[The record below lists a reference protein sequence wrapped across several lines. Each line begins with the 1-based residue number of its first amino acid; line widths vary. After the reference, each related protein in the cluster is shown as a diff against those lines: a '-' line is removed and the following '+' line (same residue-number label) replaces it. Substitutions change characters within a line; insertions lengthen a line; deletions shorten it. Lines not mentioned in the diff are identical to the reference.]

1 MGEST
6 MALGPE
12 DLKQIVDYAK
22 PWLRDAIMETAAPRL
37 REVDTQLLERMVR
50 VEEELKAQR
59 ELMAERFSAV
69 DRRFEDMLA
78 ASEQRFGDM
87 RSHSDQR
94 FAAMDKRFDESLS
107 ASDKR
112 FADMR
117 SYSDKRFA
125 ALQWTLVVGFTI
137 VTAAVTVFGLLA

>member
-1 MGEST
+1 

-12 DLKQIVDYAK
+12 DLKQILDYAK
-22 PWLRDAIMETAAPRL
+22 PWLRDAVLETAAPRL
-37 REVDTQLLERMVR
+37 REIDTQLLERMVR

-59 ELMAERFSAV
+59 ELMAERFNVV

-78 ASEQRFGDM
+78 ASEQ
-87 RSHSDQR
+87 
-94 FAAMDKRFDESLS
+94 
-107 ASDKR
+107 R

-125 ALQWTLVVGFTI
+125 ALQWSLVVGFTI

>member
-1 MGEST
+1 MEVPFVGEPS

-12 DLKQIVDYAK
+12 DLKQILDYAK
-22 PWLRDAIMETAAPRL
+22 PWLRDAVMETAAPRL

-59 ELMAERFSAV
+59 ELMAERFNVV

-78 ASEQRFGDM
+78 ASEQRF
-87 RSHSDQR
+87 
-94 FAAMDKRFDESLS
+94 AAM
-107 ASDKR
+107 DKR

-125 ALQWTLVVGFTI
+125 ALQWSLVVGFTI